1 MRKGIQYIF
10 PRLKSQPKQ
19 IFLLDG
25 IGAFLSTLFLL
36 FIAKFHEVF
45 GMPYLTVCLLCTIAL
60 VLCIYSLCCSY
71 FVASKWRPFLLV
83 IIAANVLY
91 SLLTG
96 FLVVYHFRGLTAL
109 GLAYFVAELVVLG
122 MVVALEVNVLT
133 RKQD

>member
-1 MRKGIQYIF
+1 MRKVIQYIF
-10 PRLKSQPKQ
+10 ARLKSQPKQ

-45 GMPYLTVCLLCTIAL
+45 GMPCPAVCLLCMIAL
-60 VLCIYSLCCSY
+60 ILCIYSLCCYY
-71 FVASKWRPFLLV
+71 FVGIKWRLCLLV

-91 SLLTG
+91 SLFTG

-109 GLAYFVAELVVLG
+109 GLAYFVAELIVLSF
-122 MVVALEVNVLT
+122 VIALELKAL
-133 RKQD
+133 RDK